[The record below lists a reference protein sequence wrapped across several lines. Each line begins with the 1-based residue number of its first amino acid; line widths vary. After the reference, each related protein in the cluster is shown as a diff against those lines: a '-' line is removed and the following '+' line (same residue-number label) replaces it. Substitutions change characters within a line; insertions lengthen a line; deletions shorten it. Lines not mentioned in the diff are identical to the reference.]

1 VVKKYLLA
9 QNTSYRMFLRN
20 IRLVKTMEGHK
31 NIAEVEAVFSD
42 LNNGR
47 GHGYV
52 QYVWFDVCGVSYFIY
67 FF

>member
-1 VVKKYLLA
+1 
-9 QNTSYRMFLRN
+9 
-20 IRLVKTMEGHK
+20 VKTMEGHK